1 MNNSS
6 TNQSTI
12 LKHGQTLLFGVSIH
26 GARHLQDNTPC
37 QDANKISTTED
48 GLIVL
53 AVADGHGDVK
63 HPRSDEGS
71 VIAVNVATQLLSSAL
86 KAIEDQPN
94 KSPKELE
101 QVLANNLP
109 RRLSWEWNKAVRT
122 LLSTESEGVET
133 IEGSDGEWFPDLVL
147 FGTTILVAAVGKEKA
162 LLLQLGYGDVLKLTH
177 QGDFISLFQEDDT
190 LFGTLTHSLCQSTAP
205 SNAQIRCIELNDTR
219 GLFLSTDGMRDC
231 LNGELD
237 KHQKV
242 IRWLLQ
248 KHAKNNKQKKIQ
260 TTSFTEN
267 SAPQATKSEQGPIQR
282 TEQDLSS
289 EHFFLE
295 KELPTWLS
303 KLSAQGN
310 GDDISLAFAL
320 FPLSLTFTPTT
331 TQDL

>member
-1 MNNSS
+1 MNSSS

-12 LKHGQTLLFGVSIH
+12 LKHGQTLLFGISIH

-53 AVADGHGDVK
+53 AVADGHGDIK

-71 VIAVNVATQLLSSAL
+71 AIAVDVATKLLSSAL
-86 KAIEDQPN
+86 KAIEGQPD
-94 KSPKELE
+94 KSLKELE
-101 QVLANNLP
+101 QGLANNLP

-122 LLSTESEGVET
+122 LLSSEAEGTETV
-133 IEGSDGEWFPDLVL
+133 EGSDGEWFPDLVL

-162 LLLQLGYGDVLKLTH
+162 LLLQLGDGDVLKLTH
-177 QGDFISLFQEDDT
+177 EGHFISLFQEDDT

-219 GLFLSTDGMRDC
+219 GLFISTDGMRDC
-231 LNGELD
+231 LNGELNN
-237 KHQKV
+237 HQKV

-248 KHAKNNKQKKIQ
+248 KHTQNSTHKKNAPA
-260 TTSFTEN
+260 EN
-267 SAPQATKSEQGPIQR
+267 STSKTTEDDQEAFNR
-282 TEQDLSS
+282 TEQPISS
-289 EHFFLE
+289 EHVFLE
-295 KELPTWLS
+295 KELPVWLS

-320 FPLSLTFTPTT
+320 FPSSLTFTSTT
-331 TQDL
+331 NQEL